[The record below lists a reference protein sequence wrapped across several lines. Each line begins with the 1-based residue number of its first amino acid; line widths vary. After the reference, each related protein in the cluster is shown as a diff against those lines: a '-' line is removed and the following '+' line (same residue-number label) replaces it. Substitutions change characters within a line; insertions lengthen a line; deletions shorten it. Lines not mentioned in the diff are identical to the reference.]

1 MTRIP
6 WAWTRTQAIK
16 IFLSFFLRGGDRKEP
31 RVGVVLGVLW
41 GKRPSRKCL
50 ETPQPVAVY
59 GERCL
64 VSR

>member
-41 GKRPSRKCL
+41 GKTESALRPPSPWL
-50 ETPQPVAVY
+50 FMESDA
-59 GERCL
+59 
-64 VSR
+64 